1 MCLKPG
7 NRYPIGC
14 PDGFFPIIIITVMAI
29 SFLCG
34 LFGTGIGSRS

>member
-14 PDGFFPIIIITVMAI
+14 PDGFFPIIITVMAI